1 MGEMEFLQSIMRHV
15 DLVGV
20 AFAIMTVSLLKAWL
34 LPETKPGSTVSRLV
48 PFFPVVAATLFVFIM
63 GFGSP
68 WRDLV
73 AKGVATGA
81 VAGYGYRMWKVTVL
95 GG

>member
-1 MGEMEFLQSIMRHV
+1 MGEIEFLQSIMRHV

-20 AFAIMTVSLLKAWL
+20 AFSIMAVSLLKSFL
-34 LPETKPGSTVSRLV
+34 LPDTEPGSTLSRLM

-81 VAGYGYRMWKVTVL
+81 VSGYGYRMWKVTVL